1 MRFDSSTAS
10 CSWQAHLKAWFGSW
24 IWLDR
29 EESHQKPMT
38 SDPSSNPMNYVKFT
52 VVVAA
57 SIVAKQY
64 LEDQSILLAKK
75 WSMVL
80 R

>member
-1 MRFDSSTAS
+1 
-10 CSWQAHLKAWFGSW
+10 
-24 IWLDR
+24 
-29 EESHQKPMT
+29 MT
-38 SDPSSNPMNYVKFT
+38 SDPSSNPMNYVKLT

-75 WSMVL
+75 WSVVL

>member
-10 CSWQAHLKAWFGSW
+10 CSWHAHLKAWFGSW

-29 EESHQKPMT
+29 EESHQKANDLR
-38 SDPSSNPMNYVKFT
+38 SQFQSHELCKIHSRCRGFNRG
-52 VVVAA
+52 
-57 SIVAKQY
+57 KQY

-75 WSMVL
+75 WSVVL

>member
-1 MRFDSSTAS
+1 MN
-10 CSWQAHLKAWFGSW
+10 
-24 IWLDR
+24 
-29 EESHQKPMT
+29 

-75 WSMVL
+75 WSVVL
-80 R
+80 RSNCANGQCI

>member
-1 MRFDSSTAS
+1 MTAG
-10 CSWQAHLKAWFGSW
+10 FGW
-24 IWLDR
+24 IAKKVIK
-29 EESHQKPMT
+29 KPKT

-52 VVVAA
+52 AVVAA

-75 WSMVL
+75 WSVVL